1 MPIPSRNLKHFCKQK
16 AGPGDAGP
24 LSNYQLPGRTNLK
37 LQTVKRVLWGLCA
50 LAILLMLLYMLTK
63 SVASIISLAAVLLGM
78 LLFERTYWRC
88 PHCGRFLGRL
98 DAKASFYPFC
108 GEKLE
113 L

>member
-1 MPIPSRNLKHFCKQK
+1 M
-16 AGPGDAGP
+16 
-24 LSNYQLPGRTNLK
+24 K

-63 SVASIISLAAVLLGM
+63 SVVSIISLAAVLLGM

-98 DAKASFYPFC
+98 DAKASFCPFC